1 MKFPYRNVHRI
12 EEYSYP
18 CAALQ
23 RPSKKVILVTKM
35 KKNQLAKGL
44 LAEDALRSSVIV
56 GTSTLDSWFRELLTE
71 HLQEYYGHC

>member
-1 MKFPYRNVHRI
+1 
-12 EEYSYP
+12 
-18 CAALQ
+18 
-23 RPSKKVILVTKM
+23 M